1 MYNGYMKKNTR
12 LFLKTSLYGLG
23 TLVAATMFWRMEL
36 FATLI
41 IAGIGVVMMTS
52 GDQKERMLYITCA
65 ILGSIAEMIA
75 IYFGAW
81 KYATPTVFGIPMW
94 LPFVWGNAALYIVR
108 MNRVI
113 NN

>member
-1 MYNGYMKKNTR
+1 MVTAMLWR
-12 LFLKTSLYGLG
+12 LDS
-23 TLVAATMFWRMEL
+23 VAA
-36 FATLI
+36 LI
-41 IAGIGVVMMTS
+41 IAGIGAAMMVRGDRKDWALYVV
-52 GDQKERMLYITCA
+52 CA
-65 ILGSIAEMIA
+65 ILGSLAEMIA